1 MVRMPNLR
9 AAQRKAE
16 EQQMKFTGLDY
27 RAEPNDGSCSDCS
40 GITSRAYPSIRPHN
54 QMKTIASYQQLTCV
68 KGFGNDVLICAGT
81 NIYWNGSKAG
91 TLTHLNE
98 RGEIDVTTQRHA
110 EMINT
115 QIVILPDKLIFDTS
129 TGGVEPIDGMY
140 PASGFVVYRQF
151 VEEEQQYYHILDF
164 SMGISDDADRS
175 GADDL
180 FQQVQLNDT
189 VFLTGFTSIGTAWS
203 VDNKPDGITVR
214 YIDREGYRI
223 GFYDSSFPKKDEE
236 ATNGT
241 EYVNGKKYTPH
252 TETLYFEYRCPELEL
267 IAEADNRL
275 WGTSGNTIYACA
287 LGSPR
292 NWFRYDGLADDAYAL
307 AVAGNAPFTAI
318 KGYGTHVCFFKADC
332 IHRVYGSKPSNYSLN
347 TLLCP
352 GVQSGG
358 EETVQVIN
366 GVLWYA
372 APSGIYAYD
381 GSSAECVSA
390 QLGIQTIDA
399 DFAAAA
405 EEGYYIEMDCGHGRQ
420 LYCLD
425 TNNAVWTIWDKGWY
439 AAAANVD
446 GKLILATAAGEILQA
461 AEGVTLDEWSIELN
475 EFTEGVAGR
484 KSYSKL
490 VIQCDMAREA
500 HMEIA
505 VRFDGGRWIPAFTME
520 GKYGK
525 RVMYAP
531 LPPNR
536 CYGMAMRIT
545 GRGDVTIKGIARAYS
560 LLSDVR

>member
-1 MVRMPNLR
+1 MVTMPNLR
-9 AAQRKAE
+9 AAQRKTE

-27 RAEPNDGSCSDCS
+27 RAEPSDGSCSDCS

-54 QMKTIASYQQLTCV
+54 RMGTVSSYQQLTCM
-68 KGFGNDVLICAGT
+68 KGFGSDLLICAGKK
-81 NIYWNGSKAG
+81 IYWNAAEVGE
-91 TLTHLNE
+91 LTYANDY
-98 RGEIDVTTQRHA
+98 GETDVTTRRQA
-110 EMINT
+110 EMVNT
-115 QIVILPDKLIFDTS
+115 QIVILPDKLLFDTS
-129 TGGVEPIDGMY
+129 TGELEPLDGIY
-140 PASGFVVYRQF
+140 TATGFVLYRQF
-151 VEEEQQYYHILDF
+151 VTKEQQYYHIIDF
-164 SMGISDDADRS
+164 SMGIADDADHS

-180 FQQVQLNDT
+180 FQHIELNDT
-189 VFLTGFTSIGTAWS
+189 VFLTGFTSIAAAWS

-223 GFYDSSFPKKDEE
+223 GFYDNSFSKLDEE
-236 ATNGT
+236 AADGT

-252 TETLYFEYRCPELEL
+252 ETALQFEYRCPELEL

-275 WGTSGNTIYACA
+275 WGVEGNTIYACA

-307 AVAGNAPFTAI
+307 AVAGSTPFTAI
-318 KGYGTHVCFFKADC
+318 RGYGTHVCFFKEDK
-332 IHRVYGSKPSNYSLN
+332 IHRIYGNKPSNYSLN

-352 GVQSGG
+352 GVQRGG
-358 EETVQVIN
+358 QETVQAVN

-381 GSSAECVSA
+381 GSSADCVSA
-390 QLGIQTIDA
+390 QLGVQTIDA

-405 EEGYYIEMDCGHGRQ
+405 EEGYYVEMDCGRGRQ

-461 AEGVTLDEWSIELN
+461 AEGVTLDEWSIALN

-505 VRFDGGRWIPAFTME
+505 VRFDGGRWIPVFAME
-520 GKYGK
+520 GKYGQ